1 MTRELTVPVDYAAA
15 REALASRCLA
25 PKRSQI
31 DDTLYRRTD
40 GALARLRRQDT
51 VTRLSCTRPG
61 TPIPKV
67 PDTVAVPGTSDRT
80 DAPETIVLDYH
91 ASRRLLE
98 LLGFE
103 AADRV
108 RFIRETWRDCQFL
121 LHLDRVEGL
130 GDYIT
135 VQAEHGAY
143 PPKIYRKLALKRL
156 RDMGIHASWTGV
168 DTSVD
173 LPYTASIIPLR
184 SSELRGTS

>member
-1 MTRELTVPVDYAAA
+1 MTPLRQGSVGLARELTVPVEYAST
-15 REALASRCLA
+15 REILASTCPA

-31 DDTLYRRTD
+31 DDTLYRRAD

-51 VTRLSCTRPG
+51 VTRLSCTRPDIG
-61 TPIPKV
+61 LP
-67 PDTVAVPGTSDRT
+67 
-80 DAPETIVLDYH
+80 DAPETIVLDYQ

-108 RFIRETWRDCQFL
+108 RFVRETWRSCRYL

-135 VQAEHGAY
+135 IQAEHGAY
-143 PPKIYRKLALKRL
+143 PPKTYRRLALKQL
-156 RDMGIHASWTGV
+156 RSMGIQAAWGGV
-168 DTSVD
+168 DSPRDV
-173 LPYTASIIPLR
+173 PYTASITR
-184 SSELRGTS
+184 AASAAS